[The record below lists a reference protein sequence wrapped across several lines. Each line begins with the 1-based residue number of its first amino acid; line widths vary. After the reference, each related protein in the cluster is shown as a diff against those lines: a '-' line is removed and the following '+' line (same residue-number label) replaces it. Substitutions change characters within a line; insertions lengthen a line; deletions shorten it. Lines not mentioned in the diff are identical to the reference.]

1 MDMEGGNGKGR
12 RTRAFCAVRSRL
24 PAYKRGPPAAIDTGG
39 VTQTGTGE
47 VGARLL
53 HREIRAVDGSDRT
66 RVYSDDDVPQIRNES
81 AFQKLLA
88 D

>member
-1 MDMEGGNGKGR
+1 LRMDMEGRNGKGR

-47 VGARLL
+47 VARSARSTAQIVL
-53 HREIRAVDGSDRT
+53 EYT
-66 RVYSDDDVPQIRNES
+66 RMMMCRKS
-81 AFQKLLA
+81 AMSLRFKSC
-88 D
+88 